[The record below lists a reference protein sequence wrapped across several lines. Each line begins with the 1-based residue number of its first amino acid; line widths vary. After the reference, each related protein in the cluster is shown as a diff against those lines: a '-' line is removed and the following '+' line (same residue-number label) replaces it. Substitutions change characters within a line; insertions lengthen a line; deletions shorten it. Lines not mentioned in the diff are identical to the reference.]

1 MEETNTQQNSNTPT
15 KAGKGLGVAGFVVSL
30 VALILWM
37 PISAAAVFSA
47 AFGGGMGLSGFWLI
61 VSLLGLVFSILG
73 FMKANKGG
81 GKKGMAIAGLVIG
94 LIASSLAVSTVIGVK
109 KAQAEF
115 EKSGLGG
122 QFMETFQ
129 KGMEQG
135 LDSLSVHMEGALDSL
150 KKPE

>member
-1 MEETNTQQNSNTPT
+1 MKETNTQQNSNTPT
-15 KAGKGLGVAGFVVSL
+15 KAGKALGVAGFVISL
-30 VALILWM
+30 VALVLWM

-61 VSLLGLVFSILG
+61 VSILGLVLSVLG
-73 FMKANKGG
+73 LMKANKGG

-115 EKSGLGG
+115 EKSGLGDK
-122 QFMETFQ
+122 FMETFQ

-135 LDSLSVHMEGALDSL
+135 LDSLSTEMKEALDSV
-150 KKPE
+150 KNP

>member
-1 MEETNTQQNSNTPT
+1 MEETNTQNSNTPT

-73 FMKANKGG
+73 LMKANKGG

-109 KAQAEF
+109 KAQTEF
-115 EKSGLGG
+115 EKAGLGG

-135 LDSLSVHMEGALDSL
+135 LDSLSNQMKGALDSV
-150 KKPE
+150 KTPE

>member
-1 MEETNTQQNSNTPT
+1 MEETNTQQNSNTST
-15 KAGKGLGVAGFVVSL
+15 KAGRGFGIAGFVVSI
-30 VALILWM
+30 VALVLWM

-61 VSLLGLVFSILG
+61 VSLLGLLFSILG
-73 FMKANKGG
+73 LMKAVKGG

-115 EKSGLGG
+115 EKSGLGS

-135 LDSLSVHMEGALDSL
+135 LDSLSNQMKEALDSV
-150 KKPE
+150 KAPE